1 MNYERSS
8 NLIDLSYSA
17 QYEAHLYYNIIHIYI
32 VYILYHLCFCI
43 WSSNERRRGKK
54 KKKIYKKEYRIN
66 EQKVNR
72 KYIIY
77 LSKIVENWYYPRLAG
92 RGKREI
98 IFFVLIYLFKFV
110 SLRSFSPIFLRMFV
124 STFNIF
130 TQIHTRARARS
141 LR

>member
-1 MNYERSS
+1 MNYEQSS
-8 NLIDLSYSA
+8 NLIDISYSA

-43 WSSNERRRGKK
+43 WSSHERRRGKK

-77 LSKIVENWYYPRLAG
+77 LSKIVENWYYPRLTG
-92 RGKREI
+92 RGKRDI
-98 IFFVLIYLFKFV
+98 IFFVLTYIFV
-110 SLRSFSPIFLRMFV
+110 
-124 STFNIF
+124 
-130 TQIHTRARARS
+130 
-141 LR
+141 